1 MIKIEERAA
10 EKLSGLTSLFISF
23 DYREDIV
30 SWIKQ
35 NIELYSYNK
44 RTKEWEV
51 TILELAKILDSLC
64 SLDNITLFRYNY
76 REDKSSL
83 LELQDDSLSFKL
95 RPYAHQV
102 EAINYG
108 INHKK
113 WLLLYDM
120 GLGKS
125 MSIIHIARYLKKYKG
140 LKHCLIVC
148 GINTL
153 KANWKKEIKI
163 HSDETYRVVGENIN
177 SKGNITYS
185 TIPERAREIREGIE
199 EFFIITNIESLRSK
213 EVVQAINS
221 RNDIGMIAVDEIH
234 KISNKNSQ
242 QADGLLKLKAEY
254 KIGAT
259 GTLIT
264 NSPLS
269 SYTALKW
276 LDIDKSN
283 LTTFK
288 REYCVFGGFGG
299 HEIVGYKNLD
309 LLKNEID
316 EYSLRK
322 TKEEVLKDLP
332 KKTVIDEYITMDDE
346 HRVFYNKIK
355 NAVKDEA
362 LKINLSKN
370 NILSL
375 TTRLR
380 QATVCPSILT
390 EEKVKSSK
398 LERAVDLVHQII
410 SEGSKVVVFSTYKE
424 PVYQLK
430 EMLKE
435 YKCLIG
441 TGDMKDEEVSKNID
455 LFQTSDKYKIFIGTT
470 SKCGTG
476 ITLNAASYMIM
487 LDTPFTAA
495 ATAQAE
501 DRIYRIGTVKPVFIY
516 HLICENTIDERVAKI
531 IAKKEAFSDYLIDDS
546 VSDASLKVL
555 KNYILDL

>member
-1 MIKIEERAA
+1 M
-10 EKLSGLTSLFISF
+10 
-23 DYREDIV
+23 
-30 SWIKQ
+30 
-35 NIELYSYNK
+35 
-44 RTKEWEV
+44 
-51 TILELAKILDSLC
+51 
-64 SLDNITLFRYNY
+64 
-76 REDKSSL
+76 
-83 LELQDDSLSFKL
+83 
-95 RPYAHQV
+95 
-102 EAINYG
+102 
-108 INHKK
+108 
-113 WLLLYDM
+113 
-120 GLGKS
+120 
-125 MSIIHIARYLKKYKG
+125 
-140 LKHCLIVC
+140 
-148 GINTL
+148 
-153 KANWKKEIKI
+153 
-163 HSDETYRVVGENIN
+163 HSDETFRVIGENVN
-177 SKGNITYS
+177 SKGTITYS
-185 TIPERAREIREGIE
+185 TISERAREIREGVK

-213 EVVQAINS
+213 EVVDAINS
-221 RNDIGMIAVDEIH
+221 RDDIGMIAVDEIH
-234 KISNKNSQ
+234 KIANKQSQ

-283 LTTFK
+283 LTNFK

-299 HEIVGYKNLD
+299 HEIIGYKNLD
-309 LLKNEID
+309 ILKNEID
-316 EYSLRK
+316 EYSLRR

-332 KKTVIDEYITMDDE
+332 KKTVIDEYITLDDT
-346 HRVFYNKIK
+346 HRTFYNKIK
-355 NAVKDEA
+355 NAIKDEA
-362 LKINLSKN
+362 LKVDLNKN

-390 EEKVKSSK
+390 EENSKSSK
-398 LERAVDLVHQII
+398 LERAVDLVNQIVDQ
-410 SEGSKVVVFSTYKE
+410 GNKVVIFSTYKE
-424 PVYQLK
+424 PVYQLE

-435 YKCLIG
+435 YRCLIG
-441 TGDMKDEEVSKNID
+441 TGDMKDEDVSKNID
-455 LFQTSDKYKIFIGTT
+455 LFQTDDKYKIFIGTT

-531 IAKKEAFSDYLIDDS
+531 IAKKEAFSDYLVDDS
-546 VSDASLKVL
+546 VNEASLKIL

>member
-23 DYREDIV
+23 NYNENIIN
-30 SWIKQ
+30 WIKQ

-44 RTKEWEV
+44 KNKEWEV
-51 TILELAKILDSLC
+51 NILELSRIIDNLC
-64 SLDNITLFRYNY
+64 SLDSICLSRYNY
-76 REDKSSL
+76 NDDKRSL
-83 LELQDDSLSFKL
+83 LELKDDSLSFKL
-95 RPYAHQV
+95 KPYPHQI

-125 MSIIHIARYLKKYKG
+125 MSIIHIARYLKKYKK
-140 LKHCLIVC
+140 LKHCLIIC

-153 KANWKKEIKI
+153 KANWKKEIKL

-177 SKGNITYS
+177 SKGNITYA
-185 TIPERAREIREGIE
+185 TISERASEIRKGIE

-213 EVVQAINS
+213 EVVDAINS
-221 RNDIGMIAVDEIH
+221 RDDIGMIAVDEIH
-234 KISNKNSQ
+234 KIANKNSQ
-242 QADGLLKLKAEY
+242 QADGLLKIKADY

-276 LDIDKSN
+276 LEVDKSN

-299 HEIVGYKNLD
+299 HEIIGYKNLD

-332 KKTVIDEYITMDDE
+332 KKTVIDEYITLDE
-346 HRVFYNKIK
+346 EHKKFYNKIK

-362 LKINLSKN
+362 LKVNLSKN

-390 EEKVKSSK
+390 EEYIKSSK
-398 LERAVDLVHQII
+398 LERAVDLVHQIL
-410 SEGSKVVVFSTYKE
+410 SEGNKVVIFSTYKE

-435 YKCLIG
+435 FKCLVG
-441 TGDMKDEEVSKNID
+441 TGDMKDEDVSRNID
-455 LFQTSDKYKIFIGTT
+455 LFQTDNDYKIFIGTT

-501 DRIYRIGTVKPVFIY
+501 DRIYRIGTIKPVFIY

-531 IAKKEAFSDYLIDDS
+531 IAKKEAFSDYIIDDEIS
-546 VSDASLKVL
+546 EVSLKVL
-555 KNYILDL
+555 KNYILDM